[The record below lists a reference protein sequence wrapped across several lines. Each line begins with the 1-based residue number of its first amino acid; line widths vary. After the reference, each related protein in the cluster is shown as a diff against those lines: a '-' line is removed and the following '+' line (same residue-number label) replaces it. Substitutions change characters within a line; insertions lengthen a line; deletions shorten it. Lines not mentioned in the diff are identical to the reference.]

1 VRRGNDGRNS
11 DLCSIGAAHP
21 IVTGGGWASKTR
33 GGTMAA
39 VYPDLANKVV
49 LVTGGASGIGAA
61 IVRRFVAQKST
72 VLFFDIQAGAGAALA
87 DELTS
92 TGLAAHFA
100 RVDLTDTKALQ
111 AAIAEASSRHGPIEI
126 LINNAAHDERHAT
139 ETVTPDYWDDRIAVN
154 LKHQFF
160 AAQAVLPGMKAA
172 KAGAIINFGS
182 TSWMVGQGG
191 MAAYTA
197 SKSAVLGLTRSL
209 ARDYGPFGIRVNAI
223 APGWIM
229 TERQIEKWLT
239 PESEAELMR
248 RQCLK
253 RKLMPDEL
261 ARFTVFLASEEAS
274 ACTAQHYIVDGGWV

>member
-1 VRRGNDGRNS
+1 MAAIYS
-11 DLCSIGAAHP
+11 DLAG
-21 IVTGGGWASKTR
+21 
-33 GGTMAA
+33 
-39 VYPDLANKVV
+39 KVV

-61 IVRRFVAQKST
+61 IVRRFAQQKSV
-72 VLFFDIQAGAGAALA
+72 VLFFDIKAGAGAALA
-87 DELTS
+87 RELTQQD
-92 TGLAAHFA
+92 LQAHFA
-100 RVDLTDTKALQ
+100 AVDLTDTPALQ
-111 AAIAEASSRHGPIEI
+111 AAIAQARATHGPIDI
-126 LINNAAHDERHAT
+126 LINNAAHDERHPT

-160 AAQAVLPGMKAA
+160 AAQAVLPGMKA
-172 KAGAIINFGS
+172 KNGRHRQFRLDLLDGGARRHGGLHGIE
-182 TSWMVGQGG
+182 VGG
-191 MAAYTA
+191 ARAHA
-197 SKSAVLGLTRSL
+197 FARTRL
-209 ARDYGPFGIRVNAI
+209 RPFNIRVNAI

-274 ACTAQHYIVDGGWV
+274 PARRNTTSWTAAGCEATPRSVASPSGRCRSAPPP